1 MRTANPDLQ
10 ARRREE
16 ILAGAERCFLK
27 RGFHQTSMQNIAAE
41 SGLSMGLL
49 YRYFA
54 NKEAIITAVA
64 QQDQDASLKAV
75 AELPV
80 DGDVITAWVDLLIT
94 MAKIAS
100 SPDYA
105 ALASEIFAEANRS
118 PQILQMLKGNDAE
131 LALAIVQQLTEQQRS
146 GAIAQSENLA
156 AGAQVLMMVFDG
168 LTMRSA
174 VTGLDIGDHF
184 KAHLYPI
191 VGQILRPDNAERLR
205 QGRKRNK

>member
-16 ILAGAERCFLK
+16 ILAGAEQCFLK

-41 SGLSMGLL
+41 TGLSMGLL

-64 QQDQDASLKAV
+64 QQDQDASLTAV

-80 DGDVITAWVDLLIT
+80 DGDVITAWVDLIIS

-105 ALASEIFAEANRS
+105 TLASEILAEANRS
-118 PQILQMLKGNDAE
+118 PKILQTLKYNDAE
-131 LALAIVQQLTEQQRS
+131 LALAIVQKLTEQRHAGRITLSQDLS
-146 GAIAQSENLA
+146 A
-156 AGAQVLMMVFDG
+156 ATQLLMMLFDG
-168 LTMRSA
+168 LIMRLA
-174 VTGLDIGDHF
+174 MTGLNIDDDF
-184 KAHLYPI
+184 KAQLYQI